1 MTDLV
6 DRLTRHRVVPVV
18 VIHDA
23 SRADGVADA
32 LVRGGLPLAEVTFR
46 TPEAA
51 TALRVMSRR
60 SDMLVGAGTVIT
72 ATQVEQ
78 AVDAGARFI
87 VSPGFSRSV
96 VRRCA
101 ELAVP
106 VFPGVASASE
116 VMAALDEGLSTLK
129 FFPAEPSGG
138 VAAVRAL
145 AAPFPQV
152 RFIPTGGVGPRNVND
167 YLALPSVVAVGGSW
181 MVPAAAVRDGDME
194 AVTALSREAAAL
206 TSTRNEG

>member
-1 MTDLV
+1 MADVV
-6 DRLTRHRVVPVV
+6 DQIEHHRVVPVV

-46 TPEAA
+46 TPAAA
-51 TALRVMSRR
+51 TALRAMSHS
-60 SDMLVGAGTVIT
+60 SDLLVGAGTVIT
-72 ATQVEQ
+72 ASQVEQ

-101 ELAVP
+101 ELRVP
-106 VFPGVASASE
+106 VFPGVATASE
-116 VMAALDEGLSTLK
+116 VMAALDEGLSTVK
-129 FFPAEPSGG
+129 FFPAQSSGG
-138 VAAVRAL
+138 AAAIRAL
-145 AAPFPQV
+145 AGPFPQV
-152 RFIPTGGVGPRNVND
+152 RFIPTGGVNPGNAND

-181 MVPAAAVRDGDME
+181 MVPPAAVRDGDMDTV
-194 AVTALSREAAAL
+194 AALAREAAAL
-206 TSTRNEG
+206 TRPKEG